1 MVQYS
6 PNWAWER
13 STVDRSCIFSDFVSA
28 ALRSAKATLASIE
41 LVHMIRKGQVRP
53 ANEDDITFAAV
64 FVSLAV

>member
-1 MVQYS
+1 M
-6 PNWAWER
+6 
-13 STVDRSCIFSDFVSA
+13 DRSCIFSDFVSA